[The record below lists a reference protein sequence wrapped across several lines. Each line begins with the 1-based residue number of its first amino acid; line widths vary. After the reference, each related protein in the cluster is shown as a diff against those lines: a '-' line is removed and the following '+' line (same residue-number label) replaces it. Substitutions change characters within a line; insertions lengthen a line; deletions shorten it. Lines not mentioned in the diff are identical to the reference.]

1 MEAIKD
7 LTTEE
12 PIQWLDQSGLAA
24 FAAGSLVVLISFFS
38 SYSHVDI
45 PAHASIAVNQQI
57 GIPLLLAALAALVG
71 VDEVFSEGVV
81 KLASNARSPDQRDRI
96 EARIRAAEERIRTA
110 VDEVGRRPKIEN
122 TRLAALE
129 FKLDSLLLSADSS
142 SPIPPATDCN

>member
-12 PIQWLDQSGLAA
+12 PIPWLDQSDLAA
-24 FAAGSLVVLISFFS
+24 LVAGSLVVLISFFS

-71 VDEVFSEGVV
+71 EV
-81 KLASNARSPDQRDRI
+81 KLASNARCVDQRDRI
-96 EARIRAAEERIRTA
+96 EARIRATEERNRSDQERNRSAEERIRAT
-110 VDEVGRRPKIEN
+110 EERNR
-122 TRLAALE
+122 
-129 FKLDSLLLSADSS
+129 SAQ
-142 SPIPPATDCN
+142 AR